1 MNSPFAS
8 PYPQT
13 PTPGGSSNALNYGRP
28 PLTSL
33 KPFGYPAQQSNI
45 NKQTSIPT
53 PHPLP
58 RKPHPLTQVSIM
70 NSTSHELSLDS
81 SHESSLDQDLAEFE
95 RNQHKPSNQTNH
107 HQTRYSTHIIDQPA
121 TEDEDEEEEGQ
132 EEEEEEEDED
142 MIEDEDETQIT
153 ESLDEEVSNNTD
165 SVSLRLGLSSLSPP
179 GIGRFLPNHRRL
191 SAAPMMDS
199 HELEDDLSSVARDFS
214 RDLSALSLSPI
225 RRTSAPTPLRALEQN
240 YQQFKPKQPN
250 HKSPTPF
257 SGFEGM
263 AQELRRDLEKITG
276 VVTDK
281 PPISSRDQNNKQANT
296 LRGTL
301 TSDGTG
307 RARRVFGSDDQLKSN
322 RPHPAGLT
330 STPVNMRSIKPV
342 AIPLPGAAVP
352 PFKLNQNSTR
362 PSQSKPSIQVVEP
375 SPKSHLHPQQQH
387 RFMQYT
393 STNQDGSLT
402 AEAKK
407 IVGNSVRVP
416 DVTGL
421 TDALRSPD
429 KPEFHKAPR
438 HNAKGSIDSARP
450 DATLNQALTLLQHRL
465 VGLENENVVCEEKI
479 QDLEAQL
486 RRERLEKRD
495 EPIPIGS
502 GPPVE
507 RMVQKL
513 KVYTRKLNQSIE
525 SHAVAL
531 EELNSFKTRHKHV
544 RQEVGAVRTEVRQ
557 WSEEVVELKRG
568 LEGLTS
574 EVREIRSMIESV
586 MQARSLSTSQNH
598 KKVSKVQA
606 NGSGGMMRP
615 IGLSK
620 TQQEVK
626 RHQVP
631 LKPRMPP
638 ARSHSE
644 LTLLNDRS
652 GIEAWRSQ
660 ASTPRS
666 GNSFIGA
673 DEIARLKKQVAEEQA
688 MRTSTLGPS
697 KPKPSTRPS
706 QPISKP
712 LAQPIPGPSK
722 PNNPLPTRISSAP
735 NPLTT
740 SKSKKPTAPLKTSSM
755 GGPIQIAQEMSRAE
769 AILKNVPTHDNSTCS
784 ECRKRKSQNGNGNPI
799 RMSSAPIRLMNKEK
813 GKVIG
818 NEGGFRYENEGERE
832 SLEKDEPQTV
842 LVKIIHEIETDFEL
856 HRKIFIELSETYSKM
871 NQPGIGEDLIKRKV
885 LGIHLKESV
894 DTLEKKAEQIHELY
908 RLLNFKDIKLSN

>member
-13 PTPGGSSNALNYGRP
+13 PTPGGSSSALHHGRP

-33 KPFGYPAQQSNI
+33 KPFGYPASTNQS
-45 NKQTSIPT
+45 KQTIIPT

-58 RKPHPLTQVSIM
+58 RTPHPLAQVSIM
-70 NSTSHELSLDS
+70 NSTSHELTLDS
-81 SHESSLDQDLAEFE
+81 SHGSSLDQDLAEFE
-95 RNQHKPSNQTNH
+95 RNHQKPTNQTTH
-107 HQTRYSTHIIDQPA
+107 QQTRYSTHIMDDPG
-121 TEDEDEEEEGQ
+121 TEEEDDDEQEQEHDEDLEEEEEEDMI
-132 EEEEEEEDED
+132 EEEEEEE
-142 MIEDEDETQIT
+142 ETQIT
-153 ESLDEEVSNNTD
+153 ESLDEEDTNNSD
-165 SVSLRLGLSSLSPP
+165 SISLRLGLSSLSPP

-199 HELEDDLSSVARDFS
+199 HELDDDLSSVARDFS

-240 YQQFKPKQPN
+240 RQQFKPKQPH

-263 AQELRRDLEKITG
+263 AQDLRRDLEKITG
-276 VVTDK
+276 VVADQNN
-281 PPISSRDQNNKQANT
+281 PPISSRERNNKQANT

-301 TSDGTG
+301 PSDGTG
-307 RARRVFGSDDQLKSN
+307 RARRVFGSDDQPKLN
-322 RPHPAGLT
+322 RPHSTGLT
-330 STPVNMRSIKPV
+330 STPVNMRSKKPV
-342 AIPLPGAAVP
+342 SVPSPNVAVP

-362 PSQSKPSIQVVEP
+362 PTQSKPSIQVVEP
-375 SPKSHLHPQQQH
+375 SPNSFLHPPQQQ

-402 AEAKK
+402 AGAKK

-429 KPEFHKAPR
+429 KPEFHKGSRP
-438 HNAKGSIDSARP
+438 NPKGSTDSTRP

-479 QDLEAQL
+479 QDLESQL
-486 RRERLEKRD
+486 RRERAEKRA
-495 EPIPIGS
+495 EPIPTRNE
-502 GPPVE
+502 PPVE

-513 KVYTRKLNQSIE
+513 KVYTRKLNQSIQA
-525 SHAVAL
+525 HAVAL
-531 EELNSFKTRHKHV
+531 DELNSFKTRHKHV
-544 RQEVGAVRTEVRQ
+544 RQEVGDVRTEVRG
-557 WSEEVVELKRG
+557 WSEEVCELKRG

-574 EVREIRSMIESV
+574 EVKEIRSMIENV
-586 MQARSLSTSQNH
+586 MEARSLSISQTH
-598 KKVSKVQA
+598 QKTSKVQPK
-606 NGSGGMMRP
+606 GSGVMRP
-615 IGLSK
+615 VGLSK

-626 RHQVP
+626 RHSVP
-631 LKPRMPP
+631 TKARIPP

-644 LTLLNDRS
+644 VTLLNDRS

-673 DEIARLKKQVAEEQA
+673 DEIARLKKEVAEEQA
-688 MRTSTLGPS
+688 LRSSTTNPTKPKHPRPSGPTS
-697 KPKPSTRPS
+697 KPS
-706 QPISKP
+706 
-712 LAQPIPGPSK
+712 AQPIPGPSK
-722 PNNPLPTRISSAP
+722 PTNVLPTRISSAP

-740 SKSKKPTAPLKTSSM
+740 SKATKPGAIRPGPI
-755 GGPIQIAQEMSRAE
+755 GGSIQIAQEMSRAE
-769 AILKNVPTHDNSTCS
+769 AILKTVPAHDNSTCS
-784 ECRKRKSQNGNGNPI
+784 ECRKRKTQVGNGMPTRI
-799 RMSSAPIRLMNKEK
+799 SSAPPIQFMKEKEK
-813 GKVIG
+813 GMR
-818 NEGGFRYENEGERE
+818 NEEA
-832 SLEKDEPQTV
+832 EKGKEAPQTV
-842 LVKIIHEIETDFEL
+842 LVKIIHELEDDFET
-856 HRKIFIELSETYSKM
+856 HRMIFVELSETFQKM
-871 NQPGIGEDLIKRKV
+871 NKPGVGEDLIKRKV
-885 LGIHLKESV
+885 LGLHLKESV

-908 RLLNFKDIKLSN
+908 RLLNFKDLQL